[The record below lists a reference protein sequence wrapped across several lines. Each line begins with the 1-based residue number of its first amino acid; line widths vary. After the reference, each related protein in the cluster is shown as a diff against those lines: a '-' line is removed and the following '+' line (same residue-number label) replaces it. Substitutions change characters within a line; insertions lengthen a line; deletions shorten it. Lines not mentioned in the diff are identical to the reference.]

1 MSGFVLLDKRCVVFL
16 YSVLKYAR
24 ASCPDRLLYCVG
36 RSRSFLHPSGRDS
49 CNCEKACAYVDSQK
63 QTRRRG
69 LSLMSATVRYY
80 PFLGHRAFLPPY
92 LGVPVRSGEE
102 GLELLPPDRA
112 RLAGRGPQL

>member
-1 MSGFVLLDKRCVVFL
+1 
-16 YSVLKYAR
+16 
-24 ASCPDRLLYCVG
+24 
-36 RSRSFLHPSGRDS
+36 
-49 CNCEKACAYVDSQK
+49 
-63 QTRRRG
+63 
-69 LSLMSATVRYY
+69 MSATVRYY